1 MHVAVFQPEYR
12 GFAGHTHQEAL
23 GWMDA
28 CANAGAHLALFS
40 HRGILRSA
48 AAETGAIACF
58 GVTEDDFRRF
68 SYPESAPNGASDSA
82 FGLADFL
89 VQSRAHARG
98 CAEAWTQLPDGA
110 DLVIVPWATAA
121 LLNGVAEWLNDVPA
135 AARPTVAANIIMPE
149 PSWRVDRESVSAK
162 GEFAYLRLA
171 ARRLRSLCASGF
183 LLTSIDQR
191 LAQLVHAVTAIPCAL
206 SPLPQ
211 FYGGFGEAGPPSH
224 GPTIGLLGMPRDE
237 KGSGVWVD
245 LISKVAQRRAGVGF
259 TVHAR
264 SSGQAASFAQSL
276 APLPPSTKV
285 TIWPAPISRAD
296 YVTSL
301 RSCDLVV
308 LPYEPQAYAMR
319 ASGIFADALAMAR
332 PVVAPDRTWLSDRLA
347 EGWGAGEVFDPSD
360 PSGLL
365 NAVERALQRLDEL
378 RTASM
383 TTYKRWRDTQSVRA
397 YIHQILQWR
406 ATRAD

>member
-1 MHVAVFQPEYR
+1 MRVAVLQPEYR

-28 CANAGAHLALFS
+28 CANASAHLTLFS
-40 HRGILRSA
+40 HRDILRA
-48 AAETGAIACF
+48 AAVETRALACF
-58 GVTEDDFRRF
+58 GVTEGDLLRF
-68 SYPESAPNGASDSA
+68 GYPESAPNGATDSA
-82 FGLADFL
+82 FVLADYL

-98 CAEAWTQLPDGA
+98 CAEAWAHLPDGA
-110 DLVIVPWATAA
+110 DLVIAPWATAA
-121 LLNGVAEWLNDVPA
+121 LLNGMAEWLNDVPA
-135 AARPTVAANIIMPE
+135 ASRPTVAANIIMPE

-171 ARRLRSLCASGF
+171 ARRLRSLCSRGF
-183 LLTSIDQR
+183 LLTAIDPR
-191 LAQLVHAVTAIPCAL
+191 LAQLVHAVTAIPCAP

-211 FYGGFGEAGPPSH
+211 FYGGFGEAGRLGH

-245 LISKVAQRRAGVGF
+245 LIGKVARRRPGVGF

-264 SSGQAASFAQSL
+264 GPEQAASLAQSL
-276 APLPPSTKV
+276 APSTKV

-296 YVTSL
+296 YVASL

-347 EGWGAGEVFDPSD
+347 EGWGAGEVFDASD
-360 PSGLL
+360 PSGLHD
-365 NAVERALQRLDEL
+365 AVERALHRLDEL

-383 TTYKRWRDTQSVRA
+383 ATYKRWRETQSVGA
-397 YIHQILQWR
+397 YFQQILRWR